1 MMIAKGKDNK
11 LLSNTIDTSLREP
24 DFVDFFASSM
34 THLRVSCREKENI
47 QSKINLDIIDIFFKK
62 KVFIFTIINP
72 SNKLRRLL
80 QIWKEKQGLIMA
92 YRITCS
98 KNAIHN
104 LPGITDCIKGEIC
117 NTSTDS
123 RDNLYRVHTRGEQSN
138 TCIKTAT

>member
-1 MMIAKGKDNK
+1 MNIMTIAKGRDNK

-34 THLRVSCREKENI
+34 THRRVSCREKENI
-47 QSKINLDIIDIFFKK
+47 QSKVNLDIIDIFSQLSIPVTNWEGSYRYGKK
-62 KVFIFTIINP
+62 TRTKH
-72 SNKLRRLL
+72 
-80 QIWKEKQGLIMA
+80 A

-98 KNAIHN
+98 ENTIHN

-123 RDNLYRVHTRGEQSN
+123 RDNLYKVHTRGEHSN
-138 TCIKTAT
+138 TCIKMAT